1 VTLEIYRTLLLRHSI
16 SAPAALP
23 AGLDPSAPT
32 PWISQQRRLSHRSDA
47 GDLSDRFGIGI
58 GLSLGFPQTLPSRSS
73 LAKFRTVSR
82 LEIGKQWVLRI
93 RPLNRPVSADTLL
106 ELFRWWSPLP
116 CDPWPFT
123 RNHNHNSEFTIAL
136 MWPESTREFPHTA
149 PSVGSLL

>member
-23 AGLDPSAPT
+23 AGLDPSAPA
-32 PWISQQRRLSHRSDA
+32 PWISQQRRPFSSIRHRRSF
-47 GDLSDRFGIGI
+47 RPVQYRHRPQPR
-58 GLSLGFPQTLPSRSS
+58 FPQTLPSRSS

-82 LEIGKQWVLRI
+82 LEIGKQWVLQSQ
-93 RPLNRPVSADTLL
+93 PLDRPVFADTLL
-106 ELFRWWSPLP
+106 EPFRWWSPLP
-116 CDPWPFT
+116 CDPRPFT